1 VSLPDG
7 PHMAFP
13 FRVGADGRTAT
24 VRSMDDHVRDEVV
37 QLVLTS
43 PGERAFVTEFGGGVK
58 RLVFEGVN
66 DATAAVAKARLSQA
80 LSRWLGH
87 RLTVDELR
95 VDAVDATLDVTIRYH
110 LVGSDDARLLT
121 FQHQQGG

>member
-1 VSLPDG
+1 VSAPDG
-7 PHMAFP
+7 PHLSFP
-13 FRVGADGRTAT
+13 FRIGTSGRAAT
-24 VRSMDDHVRDEVV
+24 VQSMDEHVRDEVV

-43 PGERAFVTEFGGGVK
+43 PGERAFLPEFGGGVR
-58 RLVFEGVN
+58 RLVFEGVS

-110 LVGSDDARLLT
+110 LVGSDDARLLQ

>member
-1 VSLPDG
+1 MSAPDG
-7 PHMAFP
+7 PHLSFP
-13 FRVGADGRTAT
+13 FRVGAGGRTAT
-24 VRSMDDHVRDEVV
+24 VQSMDEHVRDEVV

-43 PGERAFVTEFGGGVK
+43 PGERAFLPDFGGGVR
-58 RLVFEGVN
+58 RLVFEGVS

-87 RLTVDELR
+87 RLTVDEMR

-110 LVGSDDARLLT
+110 LVGSDDARLLQ